1 MDMMKI
7 EGTPEICRY
16 RCSILIKDV
25 GRVEYLGVVALPP
38 SEKNSRPNWNTS
50 PD

>member
-25 GRVEYLGVVALPP
+25 GRVECSGVVALP
-38 SEKNSRPNWNTS
+38 SK
-50 PD
+50 

>member
-1 MDMMKI
+1 MDMMRI

-25 GRVEYLGVVALPP
+25 GRVECSRAVALP
-38 SEKNSRPNWNTS
+38 SK
-50 PD
+50 

>member
-1 MDMMKI
+1 MDMRKI

-25 GRVEYLGVVALPP
+25 DRVECSGVVALP
-38 SEKNSRPNWNTS
+38 SK
-50 PD
+50 